1 MDEKRKTWEA
11 KLGSQISDDL
21 FLELEG
27 AAAGD
32 DPPMRV
38 YLSSG
43 QVDVVRPAS
52 AVVMTSDCVNV
63 VYKQHT
69 VASYPRAKVWGASK
83 QNISPSL
90 G

>member
-1 MDEKRKTWEA
+1 MDEKRKLWEE
-11 KLGSQISDDL
+11 KLGTEISDEL
-21 FLELEG
+21 LIELEG

-52 AVVMTSDCVNV
+52 TVEMTSYKVNV
-63 VYKQHT
+63 MYKDHT
-69 VASYPRAKVWGASK
+69 VASYPRASVWAASK
-83 QNISPSL
+83 DNVSPSL

>member
-1 MDEKRKTWEA
+1 MDEKRKTWEE
-11 KLGSQISDDL
+11 KLGAQLSDDL
-21 FLELEG
+21 FIELDG
-27 AAAGD
+27 AAAAD

-52 AVVMTSDCVNV
+52 AVQMTSDRIIVT
-63 VYKQHT
+63 YKDRA
-69 VASYPRAKVWGASK
+69 VASYPRASVWAASK
-83 QNISPSL
+83 DNVSPSL